1 MMPLVSPSLAS
12 QILHGDHE
20 VDCPEC
26 GYPVWIRFSEV
37 IAQCTVT
44 CPCCRLR
51 LHLLDSSGQM
61 QTLGSTLERMLDR
74 ALKGWTR

>member
-1 MMPLVSPSLAS
+1 MACVSPSLAS
-12 QILHGDHE
+12 QILHSDHE

-51 LHLLDSSGQM
+51 LHLIDSDGTM
-61 QTLGSTLERMLDR
+61 QTLGDTLERQIDQ
-74 ALKGWTR
+74 ALKGLTR